1 MTKGTDELQKAAGA
15 FDFILSTVSVDV
27 PWVDYLAALRP
38 RGRLVIVGLPKTD
51 IRFPVAPLLLERSV
65 SGGVVGS
72 PSDIARMLE
81 FAARAGIVPRVEQFP
96 IADVNRAVDHVRSG
110 TTRFRAVLVT

>member
-1 MTKGTDELQKAAGA
+1 LA
-15 FDFILSTVSVDV
+15 VSATW
-27 PWVDYLAALRP
+27 PFSS
-38 RGRLVIVGLPKTD
+38 GLPKTD

-65 SGGVVGS
+65 SGGAVGS

-110 TTRFRAVLVT
+110 TARFRAVLVT